1 MSALRIAVVLCSTRP
16 QRVGPSVAK
25 WVMDQVAERDDA
37 TYELVDLADQ
47 GLPLLDEPEPAS
59 SQAYTKDHT
68 KAWSRKIAGYDGFV
82 FVFPEYNR
90 ALPAAFKNAL
100 DFLYVEW
107 NDKVAGLVCYGS
119 SEGLRAAEQL
129 KQVLGELQIATV
141 RAQVAISTYDDME
154 DYSKMAPRPY
164 QAGNLNTMLTQL
176 VRWGGALKT
185 LR

>member
-1 MSALRIAVVLCSTRP
+1 MSPLSVAVVVCSTRP
-16 QRVGPSVAK
+16 ERVGPAVAQ
-25 WVMDQVAERDDA
+25 WVMDQVANRADA

-47 GLPLLDEPEPAS
+47 DLPLLDEPQPAS
-59 SQAYTKDHT
+59 AQEYTKDHT

-90 ALPAAFKNAL
+90 GLPAAFKNAL

-107 NDKVAGLVCYGS
+107 NDKVAGMVCYGS

-141 RAQVAISTYDDME
+141 RGQVAISTYDDMQ
-154 DYSKMAPRPY
+154 DYSKMTPRPY
-164 QAGNLNTMLTQL
+164 QASNLDTMLTQL